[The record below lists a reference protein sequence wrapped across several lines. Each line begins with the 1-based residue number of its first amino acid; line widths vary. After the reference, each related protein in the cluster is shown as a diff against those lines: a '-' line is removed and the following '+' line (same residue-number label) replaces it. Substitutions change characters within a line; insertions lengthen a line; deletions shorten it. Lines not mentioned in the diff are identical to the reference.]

1 MYWQIATFLHDK
13 DKKAWRR
20 VEGRWHI
27 FVTVLK
33 LGRRVRSVVLIT
45 LFIGFPH
52 HHHGTTENLP
62 SAEFLNM
69 LTSQP
74 LISPLLPTHS
84 LTPPYDPTH
93 QTELLVKLRLR
104 QSIIGNVTVGTQ
116 QSWKKGEEPIGEILR
131 ESSWMHSNTT
141 QRQSTSIIHNQIKW
155 QWRPQQKNISM
166 KKPEKMWKCGWQSTS
181 SPGAAAYMSS
191 VGLYDMSSGTMM
203 AWQYALDEVAAAA
216 VDGEQWVTQWH
227 HFLLPSRGLL
237 LLLLLLHLHLLPTS
251 QAQCSNAIS
260 ILPQHCSASTEMW
273 LHWCCA
279 AF

>member
-27 FVTVLK
+27 FFTVLK
-33 LGRRVRSVVLIT
+33 LGRRVPSVVLIT
-45 LFIGFPH
+45 LFIGFPHH

-131 ESSWMHSNTT
+131 ESSWAGC
-141 QRQSTSIIHNQIKW
+141 IPI
-155 QWRPQQKNISM
+155 
-166 KKPEKMWKCGWQSTS
+166 
-181 SPGAAAYMSS
+181 
-191 VGLYDMSSGTMM
+191 
-203 AWQYALDEVAAAA
+203 
-216 VDGEQWVTQWH
+216 
-227 HFLLPSRGLL
+227 LLKDKVHP
-237 LLLLLLHLHLLPTS
+237 
-251 QAQCSNAIS
+251 
-260 ILPQHCSASTEMW
+260 
-273 LHWCCA
+273 
-279 AF
+279 

>member
-52 HHHGTTENLP
+52 HHHHGTTENLP

-93 QTELLVKLRLR
+93 QTELLVKLRLG
-104 QSIIGNVTVGTQ
+104 QSIIGNVLLERSRVERRGRAN
-116 QSWKKGEEPIGEILR
+116 WWDLER
-131 ESSWMHSNTT
+131 ELLDAFQYYSKTKY
-141 QRQSTSIIHNQIKW
+141 IHN
-155 QWRPQQKNISM
+155 PQ
-166 KKPEKMWKCGWQSTS
+166 
-181 SPGAAAYMSS
+181 
-191 VGLYDMSSGTMM
+191 
-203 AWQYALDEVAAAA
+203 
-216 VDGEQWVTQWH
+216 
-227 HFLLPSRGLL
+227 
-237 LLLLLLHLHLLPTS
+237 
-251 QAQCSNAIS
+251 SN
-260 ILPQHCSASTEMW
+260 
-273 LHWCCA
+273 
-279 AF
+279 

>member
-52 HHHGTTENLP
+52 HHHHGTTENLP

-93 QTELLVKLRLR
+93 QTELLVKLRLG
-104 QSIIGNVTVGTQ
+104 QSIIGNVLLERSRVERRGKSQ
-116 QSWKKGEEPIGEILR
+116 LVRSWERALGRDAFQYYSKTKY
-131 ESSWMHSNTT
+131 
-141 QRQSTSIIHNQIKW
+141 IHN
-155 QWRPQQKNISM
+155 PQ
-166 KKPEKMWKCGWQSTS
+166 
-181 SPGAAAYMSS
+181 
-191 VGLYDMSSGTMM
+191 
-203 AWQYALDEVAAAA
+203 
-216 VDGEQWVTQWH
+216 
-227 HFLLPSRGLL
+227 
-237 LLLLLLHLHLLPTS
+237 
-251 QAQCSNAIS
+251 SN
-260 ILPQHCSASTEMW
+260 
-273 LHWCCA
+273 
-279 AF
+279 